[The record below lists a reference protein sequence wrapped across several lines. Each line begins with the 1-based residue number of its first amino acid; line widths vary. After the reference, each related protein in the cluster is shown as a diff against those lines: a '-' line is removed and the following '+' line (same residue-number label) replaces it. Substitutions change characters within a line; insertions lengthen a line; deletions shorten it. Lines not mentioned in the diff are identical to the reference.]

1 MEIVKVN
8 DENLNVYLN
17 LVQSY
22 EGEFSSITKKK
33 PNENGLFALDVE
45 IGENVKGFLVYV
57 DLLPAG
63 FAAVAV
69 KPENYYEICEFYIA
83 PYYRRNSLGTKFAH
97 ALWRSYPGNWEV
109 KQISG
114 AEYATKFWRKT
125 ISSFTQNVFSESQ
138 FDDPYWGK
146 VTRQTFL
153 ST

>member
-1 MEIVKVN
+1 MKIVKVN

-33 PNENGLFALDVE
+33 PNEKGLFALDVE

-69 KPENYYEICEFYIA
+69 KPENHYEICEFL
-83 PYYRRNSLGTKFAH
+83 YRTVL
-97 ALWRSYPGNWEV
+97 
-109 KQISG
+109 
-114 AEYATKFWRKT
+114 
-125 ISSFTQNVFSESQ
+125 
-138 FDDPYWGK
+138 
-146 VTRQTFL
+146 
-153 ST
+153 